1 MFKLGNLLSIHDK
14 NQIKENTRLSFGH
27 ESLYDSHSHDN
38 ALIYKDNRIVCCAV
52 VEINQ
57 KFIYN
62 LCTHPNYRRQGYSK
76 QLMKLI
82 LEKYRNIKRN
92 QLLLLQTENDERGK
106 IPQRIYRNLNWI
118 NQVDKHNNYRNN
130 MMFLPQTCI
139 CEAPNRLIKDQITK
153 YGNFLNHLDNNILGI
168 SIGIAKYILGEN
180 NTIIFEDYHQ
190 SNNKLNNYQNLINH
204 IDFNN
209 SNVLFN
215 HIIFIDKT
223 RHCKE
228 TIKYIKQNFISKNNI
243 LIIFIYKNNFFIINK
258 LFTDIEYIVSSKIKH
273 FKLLHQYLNI

>member
-62 LCTHPNYRRQGYSK
+62 LCTHPNYRRQGYSTK
-76 QLMKLI
+76 IMKLI
-82 LEKYRNIKRN
+82 IEKYRNIKKN

-118 NQVDKHNNYRNN
+118 NQLDKHNNYRNN
-130 MMFLPQTCI
+130 MMFLPQTGI
-139 CEAPNRLIKDQITK
+139 CDNQNRLIKNEITK
-153 YGNFLNHLDNNILGI
+153 YGNFLNQLDNNILGI
-168 SIGIAKYILGEN
+168 CIGLAKYILGQN
-180 NTIIFEDYHQ
+180 DKIIFEDY
-190 SNNKLNNYQNLINH
+190 SEYNKMLNNNQNLITH
-204 IDFNN
+204 TDFNN
-209 SNVLFN
+209 SNILFN
-215 HIIFIDKT
+215 HLFFLDKT
-223 RHCKE
+223 NHCKD
-228 TIKYIKQNFISKNNI
+228 TIKYIKQNLSSNNYV
-243 LIIFIYKNNFFIINK
+243 LIVVVYKSNFFILNK
-258 LFTDIEYIVSSKIKH
+258 VLNKTEYIVSSKNKH
-273 FKLLHQYLNI
+273 FDLLYRYLLN